1 MSDYI
6 PGSWFAAIAPQG
18 AVVLPAAAGPE
29 RARNAWVALQAGGGL
44 ASVLETLTGAFGTS
58 LAAIPPFA
66 VVTREG
72 DEIRIAVRGA
82 LSVGAA
88 GVTVTG
94 AGVTTW
100 NEQVVAGTGAV
111 TIDTGDAA
119 APGAAPLPLVGGIVM
134 VSRVVV
140 AADLGVQ
147 AVVAGVVDDVVEDA
161 SVDLPEVEVEAQPE
175 VEAEVEREPEP
186 EPEAELEAEVEPE
199 PEPEAEPEPEIAV
212 EDLGP
217 DDDQWGAT
225 VVKGATDPAFRR
237 SPAPASQLS
246 HLAVFPPP
254 TGVPVATAP
263 GLISAV
269 PGAVGTRPGDHD
281 GMTISVAQSRAL
293 RAAAQADA
301 AGAPAAEPVAVP
313 EPTPVAVPEVAPAST
328 ARIVL
333 STGRELLLDRTV
345 VIGRRPSST
354 RTTGGMLP
362 HLVAVESP
370 EQDISRSHVE
380 IRPEGDAVVVTD
392 LKTTNGTLLRRTGH
406 EPVQLHPGEPTVV
419 VSGDVLEIGDDVS
432 VTFVGIA

>member
-1 MSDYI
+1 
-6 PGSWFAAIAPQG
+6 
-18 AVVLPAAAGPE
+18 
-29 RARNAWVALQAGGGL
+29 
-44 ASVLETLTGAFGTS
+44 
-58 LAAIPPFA
+58 
-66 VVTREG
+66 
-72 DEIRIAVRGA
+72 
-82 LSVGAA
+82 
-88 GVTVTG
+88 
-94 AGVTTW
+94 
-100 NEQVVAGTGAV
+100 
-111 TIDTGDAA
+111 
-119 APGAAPLPLVGGIVM
+119 
-134 VSRVVV
+134 
-140 AADLGVQ
+140 
-147 AVVAGVVDDVVEDA
+147 
-161 SVDLPEVEVEAQPE
+161 
-175 VEAEVEREPEP
+175 EREPEP

>member
-147 AVVAGVVDDVVEDA
+147 AVAAGVVDDVVEDA
-161 SVDLPEVEVEAQPE
+161 SVDLPEVGVEAQPG
-175 VEAEVEREPEP
+175 VGAGVEREPEP

>member
-147 AVVAGVVDDVVEDA
+147 AVAAGVVDDVVEDA
-161 SVDLPEVEVEAQPE
+161 SVDLPEVEAQP
-175 VEAEVEREPEP
+175 EAEVEREPEP

>member
-147 AVVAGVVDDVVEDA
+147 AVAAGVVDDVVEDA

-199 PEPEAEPEPEIAV
+199 PEPAAEPEPEIAV